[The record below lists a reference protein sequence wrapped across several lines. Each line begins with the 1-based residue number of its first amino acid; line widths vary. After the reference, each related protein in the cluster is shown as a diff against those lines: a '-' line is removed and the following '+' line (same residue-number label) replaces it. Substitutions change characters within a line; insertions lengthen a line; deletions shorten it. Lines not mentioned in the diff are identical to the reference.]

1 MESMKM
7 ILNKLYHLL
16 IFSFF
21 ISVLL
26 FGIALN
32 IWLMIFSRK
41 FRNVHT
47 VFLYLNYS
55 LIQGLEFKIRGEKS
69 YLLKTIFKN
78 PFNRKHLV
86 PHFGCGLWAVEA
98 WPGSSLRKGTW
109 AHLGSPAASP
119 GTSQPPFLL
128 PFLPL
133 FLLSSLPASL
143 LYKAWCVWFQIN

>member
-16 IFSFF
+16 IFSSSF

-86 PHFGCGLWAVEA
+86 PHFGCGLWGSRGLA
-98 WPGSSLRKGTW
+98 WFLPEKG
-109 AHLGSPAASP
+109 HLGTLGFSCCISWYLTA
-119 GTSQPPFLL
+119 TLPP
-128 PFLPL
+128 
-133 FLLSSLPASL
+133 SLPASVSFVL
-143 LYKAWCVWFQIN
+143 FTCLSSL